1 MQLYKAIQRKNLK
14 ENLIEKNDRIVVGF
28 SGGPD
33 SVFLTEMLLKLR
45 EEIDFEIILVHIN
58 HLLRGEASD
67 GDEDF
72 SLEYG
77 RKKGLKIFSRKID
90 ITTLGKKEGLTLEE
104 AGRKARYD
112 LFNEIYI
119 QEKANKI
126 ALAHN
131 KDDQLE
137 TFMFRLVRGAGLEG
151 LEGIV
156 SKRDKYIRP
165 ISEIYKKDIVNYLNM
180 NNIQYRIDKTNFE
193 NEFTRNSIRLD
204 LIPFIEKRY
213 NPKFKE
219 RLYDLIEEI
228 REVNRV
234 LDIKL
239 EDYLINGKLSIK
251 KLQEL
256 DRFLLKKILIQYLYS
271 YDIEVSR
278 KKISGI
284 EEILNKGGS
293 KEISLNKNYVL
304 RKDYE
309 FLNIV
314 KVEEKIGNIKVEN
327 LEEKILKIPGEVKF
341 GNYIIEAIET
351 DKIVY
356 DKNNFYTNL
365 EVGDTLLIRNKKD
378 GDKIVPIGMKNYKKV
393 KDILINEKVPKE
405 ERENIPI
412 VIFKEDIIWI
422 AGLKGSENYK
432 NSVKGNCIKLNIR
445 RSI

>member
-1 MQLYKAIQRKNLK
+1 MQLYKAIQRKNLR

-45 EEIDFEIILVHIN
+45 EEIEFEIILVHIN

-67 GDEDF
+67 KDEEF

-77 RKKGLKIFSRKID
+77 RKKGLKVFSRKID

-104 AGRKARYD
+104 AGRKARYN
-112 LFNEIYI
+112 LFNEIYT

-151 LEGIV
+151 LEGII

-165 ISEIYKKDIVNYLNM
+165 ISEIYKKDIVNYLNV

-213 NPKFKE
+213 NPKFKD

-239 EDYLINGKLSIK
+239 EEYLINGKLSIK

-256 DRFLLKKILIQYLYS
+256 DRFLLRKILIKYLYS
-271 YDIEVSR
+271 YDIEVTR

-293 KEISLNKNYVL
+293 KDISLNKNYTL
-304 RKDYE
+304 KKDYD
-309 FLNIV
+309 FLSIIR
-314 KVEEKIGNIKVEN
+314 VEEKLKNKENKN
-327 LEEKILKIPGEVKF
+327 LEEKILKIPGAVKF
-341 GNYIIEAIET
+341 GDYIIEAIET

-356 DKNNFYTNL
+356 SKDNFYTNL
-365 EVGDTLLIRNKKD
+365 KAGNELIIRTKKD
-378 GDKIVPIGMKNYKKV
+378 GDKIIPIGMKNYKKV

-405 ERENIPI
+405 TRKNIPI
-412 VIFKEDIIWI
+412 VIFENDIVWI
-422 AGLKGSENYK
+422 AGLKGSEIYK
-432 NSVKGNCIKLNIR
+432 NSTKGNCIKLNIR

>member
-1 MQLYKAIQRKNLK
+1 MELYKGIQRKNLR
-14 ENLIEKNDRIVVGF
+14 ENLIEKNDKIVVGF

-45 EEIDFEIILVHIN
+45 EEIEFEIILVHIN

-67 GDEDF
+67 GDEKF

-77 RKKGLKIFSRKID
+77 KKKGLKVFSRKID

-104 AGRKARYD
+104 AGREARYN
-112 LFNEIYI
+112 LFNEIFI

-156 SKRDKYIRP
+156 SKRDRYIRP
-165 ISEIYKKDIVNYLNM
+165 ISEIYKKDIVNYLDSNG
-180 NNIQYRIDKTNFE
+180 IEYRIDKTNFE

-213 NPKFKE
+213 NPKFKD
-219 RLYDLIEEI
+219 RLYALIEEI
-228 REVNRV
+228 REVNRA
-234 LDIKL
+234 LNINL
-239 EDYLINGKLSIK
+239 EDYLVNGKLSIE
-251 KLQEL
+251 KLQKL
-256 DRFLLKKILIQYLYS
+256 DRYLLRKVLLQYLYS
-271 YDIEVSR
+271 YDIEVTR

-293 KEISLNKNYVL
+293 KDISLNGNYIL
-304 RKDYE
+304 RKDYNYLSIIE
-309 FLNIV
+309 NRERFEGI
-314 KVEEKIGNIKVEN
+314 EEKV
-327 LEEKILKIPGEVKF
+327 LKIPGQIKF
-341 GNYIIEAIET
+341 GDYIIEAIES

-356 DKNNFYTNL
+356 NKNNFYTNL
-365 EVGDTLLIRNKKD
+365 KIGDELLVRSKQD
-378 GDKIVPIGMKNYKKV
+378 GDRIVPMGMKNYKKV

-412 VIFKEDIIWI
+412 VIFKNEIIWI
-422 AGLKGSENYK
+422 AGVKGSENYK
-432 NSVKGNCIKLNIR
+432 NLERGNCIKLNIR
-445 RSI
+445 RSIS

>member
-58 HLLRGEASD
+58 HLLRDEASD

-239 EDYLINGKLSIK
+239 EDYLVNGKLSIK

-314 KVEEKIGNIKVEN
+314 KVEERIGNIKVEN